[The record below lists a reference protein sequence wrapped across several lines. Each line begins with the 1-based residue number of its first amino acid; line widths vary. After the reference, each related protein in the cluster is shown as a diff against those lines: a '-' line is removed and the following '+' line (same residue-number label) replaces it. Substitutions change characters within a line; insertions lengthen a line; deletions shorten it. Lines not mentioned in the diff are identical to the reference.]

1 MRIIRIIVSMAGK
14 IDKIDPLVQLADRW
28 AKSIGRRKA
37 MGRLLSRNVAGGT
50 AEKICYGR
58 YPSTPRE
65 ILAEILKEE
74 LEKDGFAIVE
84 AS

>member
-1 MRIIRIIVSMAGK
+1 MVAK
-14 IDKIDPLVQLADRW
+14 LDKRDPLVQLADRW

-37 MGRLLSRNVAGGT
+37 MGRLLGRNVAGGT

-58 YPSTPRE
+58 YPSVPRE
-65 ILAEILKEE
+65 MLADILKEE
-74 LEKDGFAIVE
+74 LEKDGFVLDK